1 MIDKGRLKKKSR
13 GLATYKL
20 KFHNT
25 DLVGERLRGKPFVK
39 KPTIDMQRIKLM
51 LKIKN

>member
-25 DLVGERLRGKPFVK
+25 DLVGERFAGQTLCQEADNRYA
-39 KPTIDMQRIKLM
+39 TD
-51 LKIKN
+51 